1 MASLQKTVTQAVGQL
16 RDMTVSQRLAIL
28 LGVALVAGSLVWLA
42 QWAAQPEMVPLL
54 DQSLGAEDLA
64 LVQGGLDALG
74 QKYRVEG
81 SRVLVPASADRQS
94 VLARLQQ
101 QDKLPGDTS
110 IGFGALVKESNPWIS
125 QEENERRWTVAL
137 QSELAR
143 VLSNFGEVKRASVHL
158 PLGRRR
164 GVFSRNIPLPSA
176 SVTLTMQGGEPV
188 SRQLALAA
196 ARLVSGAVPA
206 LSLKNVNVVDGAGV
220 SVWPGPD
227 AEPGGSG
234 ELDRRRREHEVR
246 IAEKIRSQL
255 AFDPKVRVNVQV
267 MLDRTA
273 RELESSTP
281 TEGVEIIEER
291 ETDETK
297 RGQRSSEPG
306 VKPNVGVAAGAGG
319 LSESSLRES
328 TKVEKL
334 AGTTRKV
341 EHTPPGEIQEI
352 FAAINVSHSYLEG
365 VYRRNN
371 PETDPPTEAQVQAVF
386 ENEKTKIVNQVAVLV
401 KPQTDEQV
409 RVDWYYDSVDAG
421 VAAEAG
427 SFETSVELVQRFGPA
442 SALALLA
449 LLSLALVMRMARRG
463 DSGESFGLDIGLPKK
478 AIAAAKKAAEDVQ
491 AVAGRSQYA
500 TGGRGPGGRP
510 AAPTS
515 GTTGEPGEPFA
526 TAIPMPTGEAAV
538 TEGILDA
545 QEVDESAVQIVGMLD
560 QVTTMINEDPEG
572 TAVMIERWV
581 QRSD

>member
-74 QKYRVEG
+74 QKYGVEG
-81 SRVLVPASADRQS
+81 SRVLVPASASRQS

-101 QDKLPGDTS
+101 QDKLPTDTS

-143 VLSNFGEVKRASVHL
+143 VLSNFGGVKRASVHL
-158 PLGRRR
+158 PLGRQRR
-164 GVFSRNIPLPSA
+164 IFTRNTPLPSA
-176 SVTLTMQGGEPV
+176 SVTLTMQGGESV
-188 SRQLALAA
+188 SRRLALAA

-206 LSLKNVNVVDGAGV
+206 LSLKNVNVVDGNGV

-227 AEPGGSG
+227 TEPGGGG
-234 ELDRRRREHEVR
+234 ELDRRRREHELR
-246 IAEKIRSQL
+246 IAEKIRNQL

-267 MLDRTA
+267 VLDRTA
-273 RELESSTP
+273 RDLESSTP
-281 TEGVEIIEER
+281 SEPVDIKEER

-297 RGQRSSEPG
+297 RGLRSGEPG
-306 VKPNVGVAAGAGG
+306 VKPNVGVVAGSGG

-334 AGTTRKV
+334 SGTTRKV

-371 PETDPPTEAQVQAVF
+371 PEGDAPAEAQVQAVF
-386 ENEKTKIVNQVAVLV
+386 ESEKTKIINQVAVLV

-421 VAAEAG
+421 VTAEAG
-427 SFETSVELVQRFGPA
+427 SFETSVGLLQRFGPA

-463 DSGESFGLDIGLPKK
+463 DAGESFGLEIGLPKE
-478 AIAAAKKAAEDVQ
+478 AVAAAKKAAEDVR
-491 AVAGRSQYA
+491 AAAARPRHA
-500 TGGRGPGGRP
+500 AGGRGPARRP
-510 AAPTS
+510 SAAAPY
-515 GTTGEPGEPFA
+515 TTMPDAEA
-526 TAIPMPTGEAAV
+526 TV
-538 TEGILDA
+538 TEGVLEA
-545 QEVDESAVQIVGMLD
+545 QEVDESAVQVVGMLD
-560 QVTTMINEDPEG
+560 QVTAMIDEDPEG
-572 TAVMIERWV
+572 TAAMIERWV
-581 QRSD
+581 QCSG

>member
-74 QKYRVEG
+74 QKYGVEG
-81 SRVLVPASADRQS
+81 SRVLVPASASRQS

-101 QDKLPGDTS
+101 QDKLPTDTS

-143 VLSNFGEVKRASVHL
+143 VLSNFGGVKRASVHL
-158 PLGRRR
+158 PLGRQRR
-164 GVFSRNIPLPSA
+164 IFTRNIPLPSA
-176 SVTLTMQGGEPV
+176 SVTLTMQGGESV
-188 SRQLALAA
+188 SRRLALAA

-206 LSLKNVNVVDGAGV
+206 LSLKNVNVVDGNGV

-227 AEPGGSG
+227 TEPGGGG
-234 ELDRRRREHEVR
+234 ELDRRRREHELR
-246 IAEKIRSQL
+246 IAEKIRNQL

-267 MLDRTA
+267 VLDRTA
-273 RELESSTP
+273 RDLESSTP
-281 TEGVEIIEER
+281 SEPVDIKEER

-297 RGQRSSEPG
+297 RGLRSGEPG
-306 VKPNVGVAAGAGG
+306 VKPNVGVVAGSGG

-334 AGTTRKV
+334 SGTTRKV

-371 PETDPPTEAQVQAVF
+371 PEADAPAEAQVQAVF
-386 ENEKTKIVNQVAVLV
+386 ESEKTKIINQVAVLV

-409 RVDWYYDSVDAG
+409 RVDWYYDSADAG

-427 SFETSVELVQRFGPA
+427 SFETSVGLLQRFGPA

-463 DSGESFGLDIGLPKK
+463 DAGESFGLEIGLPKE
-478 AIAAAKKAAEDVQ
+478 AIAAAKQ
-491 AVAGRSQYA
+491 VAGDVRA
-500 TGGRGPGGRP
+500 AAARPRHAAGGRGPARRP
-510 AAPTS
+510 SAAAY
-515 GTTGEPGEPFA
+515 TTGEPFA
-526 TAIPMPTGEAAV
+526 TTVPTPAAEATV
-538 TEGILDA
+538 TEGVLEA
-545 QEVDESAVQIVGMLD
+545 QEVDESTVQVAGMLD
-560 QVTTMINEDPEG
+560 QVAAMIDEDPEG
-572 TAVMIERWV
+572 TAAMVERWV
-581 QRSD
+581 QSSG